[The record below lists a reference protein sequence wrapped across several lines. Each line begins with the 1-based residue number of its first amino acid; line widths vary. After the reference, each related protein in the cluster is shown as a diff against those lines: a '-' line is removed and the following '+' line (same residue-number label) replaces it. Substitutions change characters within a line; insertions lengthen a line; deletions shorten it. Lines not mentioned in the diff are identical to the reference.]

1 MAIQQ
6 KVTLTEFEAFIAL
19 PENSER
25 LFELASGEII
35 EKMPTEEHG
44 YLAAIFIA
52 KIFNYLEANPI
63 GRVVVET
70 RHRMPDDAQNSY
82 LPDVAFT
89 SNERAG
95 ELVIE
100 GAVPQMPD
108 LVIEIKS
115 PNDIE
120 LKMRKKALYYLEN
133 GSEMVWLA
141 FPRKQEIE
149 VHEADSVKT
158 LTIDDTLDGG
168 NVLPGFTLSLKTLFK
183 R

>member
-6 KVTLTEFEAFIAL
+6 KVTAEEFEAFIAL
-19 PENSER
+19 PENSDR
-25 LFELASGEII
+25 LFELAYGEIV

-52 KIFNYLEANPI
+52 KIFNYPEVNPI
-63 GRVVVET
+63 GRVVVEA
-70 RHRMPDDAQNSY
+70 RHRMPDDDQNSY

-89 SNERAG
+89 SSERTG
-95 ELVIE
+95 KLITE

-115 PNDIE
+115 PNDVE

-133 GSEMVWLA
+133 GTQMVWLV

-149 VHEADSVKT
+149 VHEAEGIKT

-168 NVLPGFTLSLKTLFK
+168 SVLPGFTLALKSIFTT
-183 R
+183 